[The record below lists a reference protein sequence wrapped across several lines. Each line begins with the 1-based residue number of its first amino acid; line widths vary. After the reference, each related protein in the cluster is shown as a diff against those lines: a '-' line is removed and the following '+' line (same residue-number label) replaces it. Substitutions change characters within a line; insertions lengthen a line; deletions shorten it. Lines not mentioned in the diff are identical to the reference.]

1 MVCKALDISR
11 SSYYEYRHR
20 RSTISAERLALR
32 AEVRRLFKKSR
43 RSAGS
48 RTLDNMLNESGM
60 VAGRFKVRRLMSEL
74 GLMSKQPG
82 PHAYKTA
89 TVEQPDIPNHL
100 AREFTVARPNQVWC
114 GDITYIWTGQRWSYL
129 AVVIDLFAR
138 LAVGWAI
145 SSSPDAEL
153 TLQALDQAWELRGQP
168 CKVMFHS
175 DQGSQY
181 GSRKF
186 RQRLWRYQ
194 MKQSMS
200 RRGNCWDNSPMERL
214 FRSLKSEWAPA
225 MGYRSLPDAKK
236 DVGSYL
242 MDYYNQQRPHNFN
255 GGISPVTAE
264 EKLKIMSG
272 ISCRFGSDLL
282 GASISTFWRAPKH
295 A

>member
-1 MVCKALDISR
+1 MVCKAFDISR

-48 RTLDNMLNESGM
+48 RTLVNMLNESGM

-74 GLMSKQPG
+74 GLMPKQLG

-89 TVEQPDIPNHL
+89 TVERPDIPNHL

-138 LAVGWAI
+138 RVVGWAI
-145 SSSPDAEL
+145 SSSSDAEL
-153 TLQALDQAWELRGQP
+153 TLQALNHAWELRGQP

-175 DQGSQY
+175 D
-181 GSRKF
+181 
-186 RQRLWRYQ
+186 
-194 MKQSMS
+194 
-200 RRGNCWDNSPMERL
+200 
-214 FRSLKSEWAPA
+214 
-225 MGYRSLPDAKK
+225 
-236 DVGSYL
+236 
-242 MDYYNQQRPHNFN
+242 
-255 GGISPVTAE
+255 
-264 EKLKIMSG
+264 
-272 ISCRFGSDLL
+272 
-282 GASISTFWRAPKH
+282 
-295 A
+295 